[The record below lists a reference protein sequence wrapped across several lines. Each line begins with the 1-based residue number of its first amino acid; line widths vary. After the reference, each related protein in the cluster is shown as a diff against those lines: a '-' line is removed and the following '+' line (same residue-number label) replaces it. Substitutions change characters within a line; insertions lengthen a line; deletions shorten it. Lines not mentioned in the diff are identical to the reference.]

1 MLLCYR
7 ITCLWL
13 CNKRVCNETS
23 VTVAGLCIS
32 LLPPPISSSFSPIL
46 SFQSQC
52 PKYKPHCHLL
62 CVLIPHLQV
71 ATKAYQSCFKIPLKP
86 ALTSLPLHSS
96 VQACIFPPSNY
107 CKSHRI
113 SLSTPNGFYLI
124 IQPTACKA
132 LWVLQQTRHA
142 KKSVGFLNLSSY
154 LLILANFLFKINLVT
169 AHTGLKS
176 SVASHCLQVKTPCTA
191 HKDVQ
196 HLADPILPTSCSGI
210 LSWAL

>member
-1 MLLCYR
+1 MKQVLLLLDSVSLSYLPR
-7 ITCLWL
+7 FLLLLVPSSVFRVSVQSITLI
-13 CNKRVCNETS
+13 
-23 VTVAGLCIS
+23 AI
-32 LLPPPISSSFSPIL
+32 F
-46 SFQSQC
+46 
-52 PKYKPHCHLL
+52 

-71 ATKAYQSCFKIPLKP
+71 ATKAYLSCFKIPLKP